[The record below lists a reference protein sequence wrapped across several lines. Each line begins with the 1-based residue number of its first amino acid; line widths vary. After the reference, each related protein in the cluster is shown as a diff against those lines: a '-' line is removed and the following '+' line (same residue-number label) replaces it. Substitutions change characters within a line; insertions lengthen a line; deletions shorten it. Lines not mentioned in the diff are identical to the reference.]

1 MKNLKELNQ
10 EEVQN
15 INGGFFPLLI
25 AAAEVYLGI
34 CAGAAAAGA
43 GTAFVQN
50 QYDKY
55 HKYFKK

>member
-1 MKNLKELNQ
+1 MENLKEINL
-10 EEVQN
+10 EEAQN
-15 INGGFFPLLI
+15 INGGFWPVLVV
-25 AAAEVYLGI
+25 AAEVYLGI

-55 HKYFKK
+55 FK